1 MLEAPGAAG
10 NREVGSRVGGD
21 KGPWATGKLV
31 AGLVATRGGGQQGS
45 W

>member
-1 MLEAPGAAG
+1 MRQWAAG

-21 KGPWATGKLV
+21 KGQRAIGKLV
-31 AGLVATRGGGQQGS
+31 AGLAVTRGGGQQGS